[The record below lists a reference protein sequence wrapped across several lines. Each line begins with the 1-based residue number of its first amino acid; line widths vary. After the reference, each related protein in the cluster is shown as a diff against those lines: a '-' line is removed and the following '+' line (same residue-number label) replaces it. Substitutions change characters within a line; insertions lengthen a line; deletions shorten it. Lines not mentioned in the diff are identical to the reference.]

1 MTRPT
6 SSGARRPCIL
16 IVDDTPT
23 NIDVLVNLLQDAY
36 ELKVANRG
44 ARALRICEQDPS
56 VDLILLDVMMPEMD
70 GFEVCRTLRASPGT
84 RDIPIIFLTAKTE
97 TDDVVHG
104 FAVGTNDYVAKPFRP
119 AELLARVQTQLTI
132 QAQRREIDARSA
144 ELKELLHIV
153 SHDVANQFGA
163 VSMFLELARTTP
175 DAQLASIVP
184 LVDAAVRN
192 GVGLTRLVRTLR
204 TSEDKPIPL
213 APVPLGPAVA
223 EAALL
228 AGEAARAKSV
238 SLAVDATDFPVM
250 AERHAL
256 VVSVLG
262 NLLSNALKFS
272 EPGTTVSL
280 TTEVHPD
287 RVCLTVRD
295 QGEGMPPEVV
305 ATLFDVTRS
314 ISRAGTAGER
324 GTGFGMPLMQRFV
337 TRFGGTV
344 DVTSRPRAMHPEDH
358 GTEFRIWL
366 RRGDLPQAGA

>member
-1 MTRPT
+1 MTTPT
-6 SSGARRPCIL
+6 LPSARRPCIL

-23 NIDVLVNLLQDAY
+23 NIDVLVNLLQNDY
-36 ELKVANRG
+36 DLKVANRG
-44 ARALRICEQDPS
+44 ARALRICEQDRGI
-56 VDLILLDVMMPEMD
+56 DLVLLDVMMPEMD
-70 GFEVCRTLRASPGT
+70 GFEVCRILRAAPAT
-84 RDIPIIFLTAKTE
+84 RDLPVIFLTAKTE
-97 TDDVVHG
+97 TDDVVRG
-104 FAVGTNDYVAKPFRP
+104 FSVGSNDYVSKPFRP
-119 AELLARVQTQLTI
+119 AELLARVQAHLTI
-132 QAQRREIDARSA
+132 QAQRREIDARNT

-163 VSMFLELARTTP
+163 VSMFLELARKAADP
-175 DAQLASIVP
+175 QLAAIVP

-204 TSEDKPIPL
+204 SSEDKQIPL
-213 APVPLGPAVA
+213 SPVPLGPAVA

-228 AGEAARAKSV
+228 AGDAARAKSIT
-238 SLAVDATDFPVM
+238 LAVDATDTPVM

-272 EPGTTVSL
+272 DPGTTVSL
-280 TTEVHPD
+280 STEVQPD
-287 RVCLTVRD
+287 RVCLVVRD
-295 QGEGMPPEVV
+295 QGAGMPPDAV

-314 ISRAGTAGER
+314 ISRVGTAGER

-344 DVTSRPRAMHPEDH
+344 DVASRPVDTHPTDH

-366 RRGDLPQAGA
+366 RRGDAPQGTA